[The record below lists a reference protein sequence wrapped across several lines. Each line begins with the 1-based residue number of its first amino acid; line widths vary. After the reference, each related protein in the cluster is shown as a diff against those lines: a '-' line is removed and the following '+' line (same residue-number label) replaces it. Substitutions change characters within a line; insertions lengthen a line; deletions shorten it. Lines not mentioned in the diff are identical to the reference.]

1 MIKLQTVLLS
11 AFFASILLV
20 GLPAPVL
27 AESTKNIDPALRE
40 FAVQILAEHPA
51 IRAAESEVESAK
63 AHARGQGQ
71 PLYNPELEIG
81 YEDVG
86 HEEKTKELGL
96 SQTVDLWGK
105 RSARYGVA
113 EAELNAATARFAITR
128 KTLLADLLKALSG
141 YEVAKSTLAIASKRV
156 TLNQDFVELAER
168 RYEAG
173 DLAQSDF
180 LTAKLTFAEARAAES
195 AAMADFSRREEQLLS
210 ITGGKLPPARLSES
224 QPSEDTPSPETVVAE
239 TLPEL
244 QVSAAEVEAARSRV
258 RVARKN
264 RYPDPTLGFSIGE
277 QETFEPLMPKNS
289 QTVIG
294 VRLSIPLPVRNT
306 YNAEVDA
313 AGADEITL
321 EQNRRN
327 LRRQIS
333 AQLEASHKR
342 YMTART
348 AWMQWEQQG
357 AVPLEEQRALL
368 ERLFES
374 GEINA
379 VDYIIQLNQTFA
391 TERAGVEL
399 RGQLWATWFD
409 WLEASAS
416 LGEWMEN

>member
-1 MIKLQTVLLS
+1 MIRLQTALLS

-20 GLPAPVL
+20 GLPAFVL
-27 AESTKNIDPALRE
+27 AETTKHIDPALRK
-40 FAVQILAEHPA
+40 FAVQILTEHPA

-63 AHARGQGQ
+63 AHARVQEQ

-86 HEEKTKELGL
+86 DEEKTKKLGL
-96 SQTVDLWGK
+96 SQTIDLWGK

-113 EAELNAATARFAITR
+113 EAELSAANARLAIAR

-141 YEVAKSTLAIASKRV
+141 YEAAKSTLAIASKRV
-156 TLNQDFVELAER
+156 SLNQEFVELAER

-173 DLAQSDF
+173 DLTQSDF

-195 AAMADFSRREEQLLS
+195 AAMADFSRREEQLLA
-210 ITGGKLPPARLSES
+210 ITGGKLPPALLSES
-224 QPSEDTPSPETVVAE
+224 PPFEDTPSPETIVVE

-244 QVSAAEVEAARSRV
+244 QVSSAEVKAARSRV

-294 VRLSIPLPVRNT
+294 LRLSIPLPVRNT
-306 YNAEVDA
+306 YNAEVDVA
-313 AGADEITL
+313 SADAITL
-321 EQNRRN
+321 EQNWRN
-327 LRRQIS
+327 LRRQI
-333 AQLEASHKR
+333 AARLEASHKR

-348 AWMQWEQQG
+348 AWAKWEQQG
-357 AVPLEEQRALL
+357 AVLLEEQRTLL
-368 ERLFES
+368 QRLFES

-379 VDYIIQLNQTFA
+379 VDYIVQLDQTFA
-391 TERAGVEL
+391 TESAGIEL
-399 RGQLWATWFD
+399 RDQLWVTWFD